1 MKFHH
6 NLQIICPILCAII
19 HTFSYAQVLSHIY
32 ALEHK
37 HGCISWSLI
46 DKTAI
51 KADYFSHLLWF
62 RISAGGN
69 YLGAGHIFSKLCLKS
84 LDPANL

>member
-6 NLQIICPILCAII
+6 DLQIICPILCAII
-19 HTFSYAQVLSHIY
+19 HTFSHAQVLSHIY
-32 ALEHK
+32 ALAHK

-51 KADYFSHLLWF
+51 KTDLE
-62 RISAGGN
+62 
-69 YLGAGHIFSKLCLKS
+69 S
-84 LDPANL
+84 L